1 MMLKNLPN
9 FITLCNLFLGCIGIL
24 HFHRPEIA
32 VYCLYGAAVC
42 DFFDGLIA
50 RWLNAHSAVG
60 KDLDSLADVVSF
72 GVLPGFIMYHLI
84 GQSINQTEQMNGLA
98 YFAFLIP
105 VLSAWR
111 LARFNHDTRQT
122 DRFIGLPT
130 PALGMMVAG
139 LYFLSFQY
147 PAYPFWHN
155 TYALIGLTILL
166 AYLLNSPLPLIALK
180 FKTWTWN
187 SNEFRWLLIASAA
200 VVILFFKT
208 SAPVFIIPLFIVV
221 SLAENIFKKKPL

>member
-1 MMLKNLPN
+1 MLKNLPN
-9 FITLCNLFLGCIGIL
+9 FITLCNLFLGCVGIL
-24 HFHRPEIA
+24 HFDRPDIA

-42 DFFDGLIA
+42 DFFDGLVA

-72 GVLPGFIMYHLI
+72 GVLPGFMMYHLI
-84 GQSINQTEQMNGLA
+84 TNSFFQNELPKSLA
-98 YFAFLIP
+98 YIAFLIP

-111 LARFNHDTRQT
+111 LARFNHDSRQT

-147 PAYPFWHN
+147 PSHPLWHN
-155 TYALIGLTILL
+155 SFVLIGIVVLL
-166 AYLLNSPLPLIALK
+166 VYLLNSPIPLIALK
-180 FKTWTWN
+180 FKNWN
-187 SNEFRWLLIASAA
+187 WSGNEFRWLLIVSSS
-200 VVILFFKT
+200 VLVLLFKT
-208 SAPVFIIPLFIVV
+208 AAPVFIIPLFVVV
-221 SLAENIFKKKPL
+221 SLAENLLKKKPI